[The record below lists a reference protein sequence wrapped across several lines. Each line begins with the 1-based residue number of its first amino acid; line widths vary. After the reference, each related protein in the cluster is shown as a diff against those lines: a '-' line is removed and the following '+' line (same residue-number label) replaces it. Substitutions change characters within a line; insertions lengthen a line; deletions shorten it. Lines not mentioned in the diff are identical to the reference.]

1 MTPVRSTRIGRIVG
15 AFLLIGAVSLVDA
28 GPACAQQWS
37 FEEVVANLKVGDP
50 KVRMEA
56 LKLLRQAGYL
66 EGATAV
72 APLLSDP
79 VPEIQQLAI
88 ETAVALYLVDEAYVN
103 EYGQAIVRQKGA
115 SLPLLAFAVGR
126 GATIANTPPLA
137 VVRGLA
143 GALVSPAAHAKF
155 DAAYAIGVLGP
166 PLVRKGQF
174 PEGRAT
180 CERLM
185 TFLRDPDATIRLAG
199 THVLGRL
206 MAAALDNPSA
216 NAEILALRGDVGDL
230 LISGMNDGDPLIKL
244 SAMAALGEIRHE
256 RAIQA
261 LTDTLAYYK
270 REQLGVAALD
280 ALAHIAHPASLT
292 LFSGLLE
299 AKDVQGRRA
308 AVEGVARSGDK
319 AAMSNLLV
327 RTTREKT
334 PLVLQAVAFARA
346 KQGDFSQIADVVKG
360 LRDAS
365 TSYYAFGYLIEL
377 GPPLAPSLAGAASYK
392 DARVRATVAEVLGI
406 IGNQA
411 SLPVLDSLSKDKD
424 ARVAA
429 AALRSQKRLVPR
441 APAQPR
447 VP

>member
-1 MTPVRSTRIGRIVG
+1 MTLARGTRTRRIVG
-15 AFLLIGAVSLVDA
+15 VLLMIAVAVLIDP
-28 GPACAQQWS
+28 GPALAQQWS

-72 APLLSDP
+72 APLLTDP

-126 GATIANTPPLA
+126 VATIANTPPLA

-143 GALVSPAAHAKF
+143 GGLLSTTAHTKF
-155 DAAYAIGVLGP
+155 DSAYALGVLGP

-174 PEGRAT
+174 PDGRAT

-206 MAAALDNPSA
+206 MGAALDNPSG

-230 LISGMNDGDPLIKL
+230 IISGMNDSDSLIKL
-244 SAMAALGEIRHE
+244 SAIAALGEIRHE
-256 RAIQA
+256 RAVQA
-261 LTDTLAYYK
+261 LTDTVAYYK
-270 REQLGVAALD
+270 REPLGVAALD
-280 ALAHIAHPASLT
+280 ELAHIAHPASLT

-299 AKDVQGRRA
+299 AKDDQGRRS

-319 AAMSNLLV
+319 AALANLLV
-327 RTTREKT
+327 RTTREKN
-334 PLVLQAVAFARA
+334 PMVLQAVAFARA
-346 KQGDFSQIADVVKG
+346 KQGDFSQIAQVVQG
-360 LRDAS
+360 LRSAA
-365 TSYYAFGYLIEL
+365 TNAYAFGYLIEL
-377 GPPLAPSLAGAASYK
+377 GPPLAPSLAGSASYK
-392 DARVRATVAEVLGI
+392 DPQVRACVAEILGI

-411 SLPVLDSLSKDKD
+411 SLPVLDSLSRDKDK
-424 ARVAA
+424 RVAA
-429 AALRSQKRLVPR
+429 AAVRSQKRLVPR
-441 APAQPR
+441 MPAQPR